1 MGLILIIIW
10 LGALS
15 VTLAVAGS
23 LAGLIGGTGKRGRP
37 FWWSGFAALLV
48 SVAAQYWVAFDPY
61 VQRGTY
67 GIELMLVPILTW
79 TLAAPAVA
87 AAILWFV
94 FKARRNPGL
103 SGATAGLLLSIPAAV
118 ALAPAMTFV
127 LPGLVPLRF
136 TP

>member
-1 MGLILIIIW
+1 MGLILIFIW
-10 LGALS
+10 LAALS
-15 VTLAVAGS
+15 VTLMVGGT
-23 LAGLIGGTGKRGRP
+23 LAGLIGGISKRGRP
-37 FWWSGFAALLV
+37 FWWSGFVALLL
-48 SVAAQYWVAFDPY
+48 SVVLQYGVAFGPY

-79 TLAAPAVA
+79 TLAAPAVP

-94 FKARRNPGL
+94 FKARRSPAL

-118 ALAPAMTFV
+118 ALALPMTFV